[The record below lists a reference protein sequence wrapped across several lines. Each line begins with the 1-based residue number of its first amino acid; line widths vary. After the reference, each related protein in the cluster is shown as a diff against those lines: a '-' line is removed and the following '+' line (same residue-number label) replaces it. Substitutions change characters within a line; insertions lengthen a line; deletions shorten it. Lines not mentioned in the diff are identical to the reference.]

1 MEFNSKDY
9 ISQFYFMKY
18 DHAITDR
25 YRQKVSANLCLKELK
40 IEILNSGNKVIA
52 VFGYRLDYVFDTL
65 LPLVKW
71 ELFEKTR
78 DISGWDLPNNWGYRD
93 GWGYKFLCMNESGK
107 PLIQNNLDVL
117 FNEKNKPAYEKL
129 LDWIIRE
136 YSEKKK
142 LKKYKLFW

>member
-18 DHAITDR
+18 DHTITDR

-71 ELFEKTR
+71 ELFEKQEIYPDGIYQIIG
-78 DISGWDLPNNWGYRD
+78 DIVMAGDINSY
-93 GWGYKFLCMNESGK
+93 
-107 PLIQNNLDVL
+107 V
-117 FNEKNKPAYEKL
+117 
-129 LDWIIRE
+129 
-136 YSEKKK
+136 
-142 LKKYKLFW
+142 